1 MDMKIHNKQYVI
13 PADKF
18 TWSKFERT
26 ECGPQGERQD
36 ACNNRV
42 SSKSL
47 IRMPWPL
54 DSRFRAL
61 LSGIKFSQGNKSVAE
76 VGQHKA
82 VPLLAVASGCGPSA
96 CNASLMQAYVC
107 QLRPSM
113 PSFSRQRAAVHKKFV
128 LPAKTCRN
136 DDV

>member
-1 MDMKIHNKQYVI
+1 MDMKIQDKKYVI
-13 PADKF
+13 PAFKF

-36 ACNNRV
+36 ACNNQV

-47 IRMPWPL
+47 KAIYL
-54 DSRFRAL
+54 I
-61 LSGIKFSQGNKSVAE
+61 SGWIPSFAHYCPEFSQGNKSVAE

-82 VPLLAVASGCGPSA
+82 LPLLAVAYGCGPSA

-107 QLRPSM
+107 QLRLFV
-113 PSFSRQRAAVHKKFV
+113 PSFSR
-128 LPAKTCRN
+128 
-136 DDV
+136 